1 MAETDYKIWA
11 KSPSKDEEKGI
22 SLKKHIK
29 DIQDNI
35 GKLRPFI
42 KDDNLYELINI
53 SVLLHDLGKA
63 LPYFQIRSVG
73 NSNYKPFEVTTNL
86 PHSIFSLFLINK
98 KNLKELIAGY
108 YQQKADEYTQFVLS
122 AVAYHHWRNNFEEVI
137 RYSNSDLEKLL
148 TPNLINEIIENLKE
162 DLQNIFNGK
171 TDLIQFD
178 EIMAKEILNGSQIQN
193 YAVPPYNLY
202 WLPMRISFEEVNLID
217 WVKIAGFLM
226 RCDHFASF
234 CESENNS
241 EFQIEIPGL
250 EYTKIK
256 EKIITGIREKLG
268 KDTIVNLWQAKLIE
282 QNDLSNKNVILIA
295 PTGSGKT
302 EFSYLWSNGEKTFYT
317 LPLRSAVN
325 QIFKRSQELFNDEN
339 FERAGLL
346 HSDADVYLL
355 GDGNESENLQSYSL
369 SRQLS
374 YPFMVSTGDQFFPY
388 ALKPPSYE
396 KIYATFS
403 YSRLVI
409 DEVQAYDPKAA
420 AIIVKYLED
429 IHRMGGKFLLIT
441 ATLPKFIS
449 EELKSRIKIQNTE
462 QHDFEEI
469 DFYEKGNYS
478 NITKHKIH
486 FELIQNKVHNEKPVF
501 SYERLINEIIDKA
514 KENNGQR
521 VLVVVNTVKLAVDT
535 FNKINEKIDDSFFI
549 ELLHSRLTFDLRK
562 KKENRIGNE
571 FHNPKPVDENKPKI
585 VIATQVVEA
594 SLDLDADILF
604 TEFAPIDS
612 LVQRMGRVLRRYK
625 NESYPSLEN
634 PNVFITIFENGVE
647 SAGNAVY
654 SKDLIEISLRLF
666 TNRQADL
673 LSNKWI
679 NKGNYNFKDWRSK
692 KTTGEFF
699 SIIKKLTESDFL
711 LSEIRKKELVEELY
725 NPDYFAPT
733 NSYISNFYQTLDILD
748 AGFMAERK
756 DEAHRIFREIS
767 SISVIPLFKLDELEE
782 AIKVFFAGLSNT
794 NNLYTRFKMEILNK
808 FVINVFFPRW
818 KVDEIRFR
826 EDIKLEF
833 WIEEKQ
839 NNFKDIP
846 ISRIK
851 KYLKNI
857 FIVKTENKAETGIVE
872 YEFPD
877 YNSFL

>member
-1 MAETDYKIWA
+1 MANDKKIWA
-11 KSPSKDEEKGI
+11 KSSNKKNESGI
-22 SLKKHIK
+22 SLYQHIDDILTNLKKIK
-29 DIQDNI
+29 TFINND
-35 GKLRPFI
+35 KLYQLI
-42 KDDNLYELINI
+42 KI

-63 LPYFQIRSVG
+63 LPYFQIRSLG
-73 NSNYKPFEVTTNL
+73 NKKYLPFEITSNI
-86 PHSIFSLFLINK
+86 PHSIFSLFLIDK
-98 KNLKELIAGY
+98 AKLKEAI
-108 YQQKADEYTQFVLS
+108 KNISIENSEEYTQYVLS
-122 AVAYHHWRNNFEEVI
+122 AVAFHHWRNNFSDVI
-137 RYSNSDLEKLL
+137 RYSNDDLDNLL
-148 TPNLINEIIENLKE
+148 NSELPMKIEENLRN
-162 DLQNIFNGK
+162 DLSEILNGYA
-171 TDLIQFD
+171 DLIQFD
-178 EIMAKEILNGSQIQN
+178 NKMAKEILNGAAIQN

-202 WLPMRISFEEVNLID
+202 WLPKRIEFEKTKID
-217 WVKIAGFLM
+217 DWIKISGFLM

-234 CESENNS
+234 CEEEENNQF
-241 EFQIEIPGL
+241 EIEIKGESYSNIKQKMVKQFKL
-250 EYTKIK
+250 KNENEIWQVDLIEK
-256 EKIITGIREKLG
+256 EKLH
-268 KDTIVNLWQAKLIE
+268 D
-282 QNDLSNKNVILIA
+282 KNVVLIA

-302 EFSYLWSNGEKTFYT
+302 EFSYIWSQGEKTFYT

-325 QIFKRSQELFNDEN
+325 QIFKRSQDLFNDEG

-449 EELKSRIKIQNTE
+449 EELKSRIKKQNTE
-462 QHDFEEI
+462 QNDFEEI
-469 DFYEKGNYS
+469 DFYVKGNYS

-486 FELIQNKVHNEKPVF
+486 FELIENKVHNEKPVF

-535 FNKINEKIDDSFFI
+535 FNKIKEKTDDSFFI

-571 FHNPKPVDENKPKI
+571 FHNPKPTAENKPKI

-699 SIIKKLTESDFL
+699 SVIKNLPESDFL

-767 SISVIPLFKLDELEE
+767 SISVIPLFKLDQLEE

-794 NNLYTRFKMEILNK
+794 NNIYTRFKMEILNK
-808 FVINVFFPRW
+808 FVTNVFFPRW
-818 KVDEIRFR
+818 KFDEIRFR
-826 EDIKLEF
+826 SDIKLEY

-839 NNFKDIP
+839 NSFKDIS

-857 FIVKTENKAETGIVE
+857 FIVKTDYNEETGIME

-877 YNSFL
+877 FNSFL

>member
-1 MAETDYKIWA
+1 MANDKKIWA
-11 KSPSKDEEKGI
+11 KSSNNKDEEGV
-22 SLKKHIK
+22 SLSTHIL
-29 DIQDNI
+29 DILKNLDNI
-35 GKLRPFI
+35 KAFI
-42 KDDNLYELINI
+42 KNENLYELIKI

-63 LPYFQIRSVG
+63 LPYFQIRSLG
-73 NSNYKPFEVTTNL
+73 NKKYLPFEITSNI
-86 PHSIFSLFLINK
+86 PHSIFSLFLIDK
-98 KNLKELIAGY
+98 AKLKEAI
-108 YQQKADEYTQFVLS
+108 KNISIENSEEYTQYVLS
-122 AVAYHHWRNNFEEVI
+122 AVAFHHWRNNFSDVI
-137 RYSNSDLEKLL
+137 RYSNDDLDNLL
-148 TPNLINEIIENLKE
+148 NSELPMKIEENLRN
-162 DLQNIFNGK
+162 DLSEILNGYA
-171 TDLIQFD
+171 DLIHFD
-178 EIMAKEILNGSQIQN
+178 NIMAKEILNGAAIQN

-202 WLPMRISFEEVNLID
+202 WLPKRIEFEKTRID
-217 WVKIAGFLM
+217 EWIKISGFLM

-234 CESENNS
+234 CEEEKND
-241 EFQIEIPGL
+241 EFEIEIKGESYSNIKQKL
-250 EYTKIK
+250 VKQFKLKNENEIWQVDLIEK
-256 EKIITGIREKLG
+256 EKLHY
-268 KDTIVNLWQAKLIE
+268 
-282 QNDLSNKNVILIA
+282 KNVILIA

-302 EFSYLWSNGEKTFYT
+302 EFSYIWSKGEKTFYT

-325 QIFKRSQELFNDEN
+325 QIFKRSQDLFNDEN

-449 EELKSRIKIQNTE
+449 EELKSRIKKQNTE

-501 SYERLINEIIDKA
+501 SYGDLIDEIIAKA
-514 KENNGQR
+514 IENKGQR

-535 FNKINEKIDDSFFI
+535 FNKINEKTDDSFFI

-562 KKENRIGNE
+562 EKENKIGNE
-571 FHNPKPVDENKPKI
+571 FHNPKPTAENKPKI

-699 SIIKKLTESDFL
+699 SVIKNLPESDFL

-767 SISVIPLFKLDELEE
+767 SISVIPLFKLDQLEE

-794 NNLYTRFKMEILNK
+794 NNIYTRFKMEILNK
-808 FVINVFFPRW
+808 FVTNVFFPRW
-818 KVDEIRFR
+818 KFDEIRFR
-826 EDIKLEF
+826 SDIKLEY

-839 NNFKDIP
+839 NSFKDIS

-857 FIVKTENKAETGIVE
+857 FIVKTDYNEETGIME

-877 YNSFL
+877 FNSFL

>member
-1 MAETDYKIWA
+1 MANDKKIWA
-11 KSPSKDEEKGI
+11 KSSNKKNESGI
-22 SLKKHIK
+22 SLYQHIDDILTNLKKIK
-29 DIQDNI
+29 MFINND
-35 GKLRPFI
+35 KLYQLI
-42 KDDNLYELINI
+42 KI

-63 LPYFQIRSVG
+63 LPYFQIRSLG
-73 NSNYKPFEVTTNL
+73 NKKYLPFEITSNI
-86 PHSIFSLFLINK
+86 PHSIFSLFLIDK
-98 KNLKELIAGY
+98 AKLKEAI
-108 YQQKADEYTQFVLS
+108 KNISIENSEEYTQYVLS
-122 AVAYHHWRNNFEEVI
+122 AVAFHHWRNNFSDVI
-137 RYSNSDLEKLL
+137 RYSNDDLDNLL
-148 TPNLINEIIENLKE
+148 NSELPSKIEENLRN
-162 DLQNIFNGK
+162 DLSEILNGYA
-171 TDLIQFD
+171 DLIHFD
-178 EIMAKEILNGSQIQN
+178 NIMAKEILNGAAIQN

-202 WLPMRISFEEVNLID
+202 WLPKRIEFEKTRID
-217 WVKIAGFLM
+217 EWIKISGFLM

-234 CESENNS
+234 CEEEKND
-241 EFQIEIPGL
+241 EFEIEIKGESYSNIKQKL
-250 EYTKIK
+250 VKQFKLSSEKEIWQVDLIEK
-256 EKIITGIREKLG
+256 EKLHY
-268 KDTIVNLWQAKLIE
+268 
-282 QNDLSNKNVILIA
+282 KNVILIA

-302 EFSYLWSNGEKTFYT
+302 EFSYIWSKGEKTFYT

-325 QIFKRSQELFNDEN
+325 QIFKRSQDLFNDEN

-449 EELKSRIKIQNTE
+449 EELKSRIKKQNTE

-501 SYERLINEIIDKA
+501 SYEILINEIIDKA

-535 FNKINEKIDDSFFI
+535 FNKINEKTDDSFFI

-562 KKENRIGNE
+562 EKENKIGNE

-625 NESYPSLEN
+625 NKSCPSLEK

-647 SAGNAVY
+647 SAGNQVY

-673 LSNKWI
+673 ISNKWI
-679 NKGNYNFKDWRSK
+679 NKGNYNFKDWRNK

-725 NPDYFAPT
+725 NPDYFATT

-782 AIKVFFAGLSNT
+782 TIKVFFAGLSNT

-808 FVINVFFPRW
+808 FVTNVFFPRW

>member
-1 MAETDYKIWA
+1 MGNNKKIWA
-11 KSPSKDEEKGI
+11 KSSNNKDEEGV
-22 SLKKHIK
+22 SLSTHIL
-29 DIQDNI
+29 DILKNLDNI
-35 GKLRPFI
+35 KAFI
-42 KDDNLYELINI
+42 KNENLYELIKI

-63 LPYFQIRSVG
+63 LPYFQIRSLG
-73 NSNYKPFEVTTNL
+73 NKKYLPFEITSNI
-86 PHSIFSLFLINK
+86 PHSIFSLFLIDK
-98 KNLKELIAGY
+98 AKLKEAI
-108 YQQKADEYTQFVLS
+108 KNISIENSDEYTQYVLS
-122 AVAYHHWRNNFEEVI
+122 AVAFHHWRNNFNDVI
-137 RYSNSDLEKLL
+137 RYSNNDLDNLL
-148 TPNLINEIIENLKE
+148 NSELPTKIEENLRN
-162 DLQNIFNGK
+162 DLSEILNGYA
-171 TDLIQFD
+171 DLIQFD
-178 EIMAKEILNGSQIQN
+178 KIMAKEILNGATIQN

-202 WLPMRISFEEVNLID
+202 WLPKRIEFEKTKID
-217 WVKIAGFLM
+217 DWIKISGFLM

-234 CESENNS
+234 CEEEENNQF
-241 EFQIEIPGL
+241 EIEIKGESYSNIKQKL
-250 EYTKIK
+250 VKQFKLKNENEIWQVDLIEK
-256 EKIITGIREKLG
+256 EKLH
-268 KDTIVNLWQAKLIE
+268 D
-282 QNDLSNKNVILIA
+282 KNVILIA

-302 EFSYLWSNGEKTFYT
+302 EFSYIWSQGEKTFYT

-325 QIFKRSQELFNDEN
+325 QIFKRSQDLFNDEGY
-339 FERAGLL
+339 ERTGLL

-449 EELKSRIKIQNTE
+449 EELKSRIKKQNTE

-469 DFYEKGNYS
+469 DFYEEGNYT

-486 FELIQNKVHNEKPVF
+486 FELIENKVQNEKPVF
-501 SYERLINEIIDKA
+501 NYDGLINEIIDKA

-521 VLVVVNTVKLAVDT
+521 VLIVVNTVRLAVDT
-535 FNKINEKIDDSFFI
+535 FNKINEKTDDSFFI

-562 KKENRIGNE
+562 KKENRIGYE

-625 NESYPSLEN
+625 NESPKNLN
-634 PNVFITIFENGVE
+634 VPNVFITIFENGIE
-647 SAGNAVY
+647 SAGSRVY
-654 SKDLIEISLRLF
+654 SNDLIEISLRLF
-666 TNRQADL
+666 TNRQSDL
-673 LSNKWI
+673 ISNSWI
-679 NKGNYNFKDWRSK
+679 NKEKYSFKDWRNK
-692 KTTGEFF
+692 KTTDAFF
-699 SIIKKLTESDFL
+699 SAIKKVNSDFP

-725 NPDYFAPT
+725 NPDYFAPN
-733 NSYISNFYQTLDILD
+733 NSYLSNFYQTLDILD

-756 DEAHRIFREIS
+756 DEANRIFREIS
-767 SISVIPLFKLDELEE
+767 SLSVVPMTRLDELQQ
-782 AIKVFFAGLSNT
+782 AILMFFTDIPNMK
-794 NNLYTRFKMEILNK
+794 NLYTRFKMEILNK
-808 FVINVFFPRW
+808 FIINVYFPRW
-818 KVDEIRFR
+818 KYDEIRFR
-826 EDIKLEF
+826 EHIKLEN

-839 NNFKDIP
+839 NEFMDIP

-851 KYLKNI
+851 KYLRNI
-857 FIVKTENKAETGIVE
+857 FIIKTDYNQDTGIIE
-872 YEFPD
+872 YEFPE
-877 YNSFL
+877 YNTFI